1 LLATSILTKRDR
13 IDSRCGVSIISN
25 HQDTEDDQMARLLSL
40 ILLSFLSLL
49 PPASAESRRLS
60 LTIVYDN
67 NPFRRGLETRW
78 GFSCFIE
85 GTERSILFD
94 VGGEGGVLLKN
105 MAMLDIDPKAIDM
118 VVLSHIHYDH
128 IGGLPGFLVENP
140 DVTVYMPSSFPFS
153 FKDAIDKAGAKA
165 VGVGGP
171 LKIAPNVFSTGELG
185 TWIKEQSLVIKTKKG
200 LIVITGCA
208 HPGIVN
214 IVKKAKVMFDSSSKV
229 YLVLGGFHLCG
240 MSEWQIRRIVNEL
253 KREGVE
259 KVAPSHCSGD
269 TCRRIFKEAYG
280 NNCILIG
287 AGKRLKIVDAL
298 PAPTI
303 TED

>member
-1 LLATSILTKRDR
+1 
-13 IDSRCGVSIISN
+13 
-25 HQDTEDDQMARLLSL
+25 MARLLSL

-49 PPASAESRRLS
+49 PPASAKFRGLS

-67 NPFRRGLETRW
+67 NPFRSGLQTRW

-94 VGGEGGVLLKN
+94 VGGESGVLLKN

-128 IGGLPGFLVENP
+128 IGALPGFLGENP

-165 VGVGGP
+165 AGVGGP
-171 LKIAPNVFSTGELG
+171 LQITTTVFSTGELG

-229 YLVLGGFHLCG
+229 YLVLGGFHLYG
-240 MSEWQIRRIVNEL
+240 MNEWQIN
-253 KREGVE
+253 
-259 KVAPSHCSGD
+259 SGCVSSPD
-269 TCRRIFKEAYG
+269 HY
-280 NNCILIG
+280 
-287 AGKRLKIVDAL
+287 
-298 PAPTI
+298 
-303 TED
+303 

>member
-1 LLATSILTKRDR
+1 MHL
-13 IDSRCGVSIISN
+13 SIISN
-25 HQDTEDDQMARLLSL
+25 HQDTEENQMARLFSL

-49 PPASAESRRLS
+49 SPASAESRDLS
-60 LTIVYDN
+60 VTIVYDN

-78 GFSCFIE
+78 GFSCSIK

-94 VGGEGGVLLKN
+94 VGGESRVLLKN
-105 MAMLDIDPKAIDM
+105 MAMLNIDPKAIDI

-128 IGGLPGFLVENP
+128 IGALPGFLGQNP

-153 FKDAIDKAGAKA
+153 YMDAIDKGGAKV

-171 LKIAPNVFSTGELG
+171 LQITTSVFSTGELG
-185 TWIKEQSLVIKTKKG
+185 SWIKEQSLVIKTKEG

-214 IVKKAKVMFDSSSKV
+214 IVKKAKVMCNPSSTV

-240 MSEWQIRRIVNEL
+240 MNEWQIRRIVNEL
-253 KREGVE
+253 KKEGIR
-259 KVAPSHCSGD
+259 KLAPSHCSGD
-269 TCRRIFKEAYG
+269 ACRRIFKKAYG

-287 AGKRLKIVDAL
+287 AGKRLEEVDAL
-298 PAPTI
+298 PVSTI